1 MALEQLE
8 IERDVEA
15 VAEGI
20 GDGLVGRDCLI
31 FVSGTDAN
39 PGCVSVTRRTDA
51 LVLVISPLQGRLPEI
66 AVTVEDVT
74 TVDGHHLVAGDLDH
88 SLLHDGAAQVLNHGP
103 VRIFTIQR
111 DSEGQ
116 AGGPR
121 DDNVVRAEVRE
132 SNQQL
137 LILINRAQVVCN
149 HDGLPH
155 SFDPQGLAE
164 APVRIKFLGLGT
176 LAQRYGAGGA
186 YAVRR
191 SLGLPDY
198 RSGASRG
205 LGRGRGDTAEC
216 RGDPPEKH

>member
-1 MALEQLE
+1 MALEHLE

-39 PGCVSVTRRTDA
+39 PRCVSVTRRIDA
-51 LVLVISPLQGRLPEI
+51 LVLVIFPLQGRLPEI

-74 TVDGHHLVAGDLDH
+74 IVDGHHLVAGDLDH

-116 AGGPR
+116 AGDPR
-121 DDNVVRAEVRE
+121 DDNVLHAEVRE

-137 LILINRAQVVCN
+137 LILINRARVIGY
-149 HDGLPH
+149 HDRLPYA
-155 SFDPQGLAE
+155 FDLQGLADHGVFE
-164 APVRIKFLGLGT
+164 ATQQPT
-176 LAQRYGAGGA
+176 N
-186 YAVRR
+186 
-191 SLGLPDY
+191 
-198 RSGASRG
+198 
-205 LGRGRGDTAEC
+205 
-216 RGDPPEKH
+216 

>member
-1 MALEQLE
+1 MALEQLK

-20 GDGLVGRDCLI
+20 GDGLVDRDCLI

-39 PGCVSVTRRTDA
+39 PRCVSVTRRIDA
-51 LVLVISPLQGRLPEI
+51 LVLVIFPLQGRLPEI

-74 TVDGHHLVAGDLDH
+74 IVDGHHLVAGDLDH

-116 AGGPR
+116 SGGPR

-137 LILINRAQVVCN
+137 LILINRARVIGY
-149 HDGLPH
+149 HDRLPH
-155 SFDPQGLAE
+155 AFDPQGLAE
-164 APVRIKFLGLGT
+164 APVRIK
-176 LAQRYGAGGA
+176 LAPEFTA
-186 YAVRR
+186 R
-191 SLGLPDY
+191 SHGVFEATQQP
-198 RSGASRG
+198 SN
-205 LGRGRGDTAEC
+205 
-216 RGDPPEKH
+216 